1 MVNYKNQ
8 IKMFRVIWIVL
19 FAISI
24 YGCDSQPKIESKCS
38 CISVGNGEREEITAD
53 NEYVKFRNP
62 KSNFEIQLRYLKKEK
77 EIVVYKYEVNKITAG
92 GMYDPTT
99 IAKVNC
105 KKGEIEFF
113 KSKKYKG
120 RSFDTYEENVYSW
133 RAVGIFKIDKKSN
146 LHRIGPHT
154 SNQFNYLIHVES
166 F

>member
-1 MVNYKNQ
+1 MN
-8 IKMFRVIWIVL
+8 RVIWIVL
-19 FAISI
+19 FAVSI
-24 YGCDSQPKIESKCS
+24 YGCESQPKIKSKCN
-38 CISVGNGEREEITAD
+38 CITVGHGEREENTDD

-62 KSNFEIQLRYLKKEK
+62 KSNFEIQFKYLKNEK
-77 EIVVYKYEVNKITAG
+77 DIVVYKYEVHKIIGKNSIEG

-120 RSFDTYEENVYSW
+120 RSFDTYDENVYSW

-146 LHRIGPHT
+146 LHRIGSHT
-154 SNQFNYLIHVES
+154 SYQFQDLIHVES
-166 F
+166 Y